1 MLCMIMKCPLNSN
14 LAQAAQDE
22 LLSLSSPVISK
33 SGEEL
38 QSITIPK
45 GTTINIPLRSITCRT
60 HSGDQMQK
68 TFVPER
74 WLNNEKDVPKRA
86 KEIQGYH
93 HTLTFMDGPRMCLGR
108 NIAVA
113 EMKVSRIATYSNSRT
128 NLVSYTISDR
138 AFSAHS

>member
-1 MLCMIMKCPLNSN
+1 MIMNGPLNFG
-14 LAQAAQDE
+14 LAQTAQDE

-45 GTTINIPLRSITCRT
+45 GTTVNIPLRCINLSDAFW
-60 HSGDQMQK
+60 GPNAK
-68 TFVPER
+68 TFVPAR
-74 WLNNEKDVPKRA
+74 WLNNEKGVPKRA
-86 KEIQGYH
+86 NEIQGYH

-113 EMKVSRIATYSNSRT
+113 EMKVSHIVQVATHKRFGRT
-128 NLVSYTISDR
+128 HPGFR
-138 AFSAHS
+138 A